1 MEARKITIVSTKTQ
15 KKSVIMSGAETLG
28 ELKND
33 LRNAGIDFEDMTFYE
48 GTSKTELKTNES
60 VLPKDVPYT
69 NRTTGETINTNEL
82 VFMLTNTNKKIRSGA
97 MTRKEAYDVIRKQG
111 LQVACLK
118 EYGKNFTVCSTNA
131 LIALIEA
138 NAPKKRS
145 VKKTPKPKGEI
156 TSTAP
161 IETLKVVDVQA
172 REAIRTLANILN
184 STGHLYNDEFKAI
197 LSNLNSDLTP
207 VAQENYNPDS
217 ASPYSDNEI
226 DAMFSGMC

>member
-118 EYGKNFTVCSTNA
+118 KYGKNFTVCSTNA

-138 NAPKKRS
+138 NTPKKGS
-145 VKKTPKPKGEI
+145 VKKTSKSKKEV
-156 TSTAP
+156 AP
-161 IETLKVVDVQA
+161 IETLKVADVQA
-172 REAIRTLANILN
+172 REAIRTLVNILN
-184 STGHLYNDEFKAI
+184 NNGDLYNNVAESI

-207 VAQENYNPDS
+207 VAQENYKPDS

>member
-111 LQVACLK
+111 LQVSCLK
-118 EYGKNFTVCSTNA
+118 KYGKNFTVCSTNA

-138 NAPKKRS
+138 NTPKKRS
-145 VKKTPKPKGEI
+145 VKKTSKSKEKV
-156 TSTAP
+156 AP
-161 IETLKVVDVQA
+161 IEILKVVDVQA

-184 STGHLYNDEFKAI
+184 NHGYLYNDEAEAI
-197 LSNLNSDLTP
+197 LSNLDNDLTP

>member
-111 LQVACLK
+111 LQAACLK
-118 EYGKNFTVCSTNA
+118 KYGKNFTVCSTNA

-138 NAPKKRS
+138 NTPKKRS
-145 VKKTPKPKGEI
+145 VKKTSKSKEKV
-156 TSTAP
+156 AP
-161 IETLKVVDVQA
+161 IEILKVVDVQA
-172 REAIRTLANILN
+172 RETIRTLANILN
-184 STGHLYNDEFKAI
+184 NFGYLHDNEVEAI
-197 LSNLNSDLTP
+197 ISNLDNDLTP

>member
-28 ELKND
+28 ELKSD

-138 NAPKKRS
+138 NTPKKRS
-145 VKKTPKPKGEI
+145 VKKTSKSKEKV
-156 TSTAP
+156 AP

-184 STGHLYNDEFKAI
+184 NNGDLYNDEVKAI
-197 LSNLNSDLTP
+197 LSNLDNDLTP

>member
-138 NAPKKRS
+138 NTPKKRS
-145 VKKTPKPKGEI
+145 VKKTSKSKEKV
-156 TSTAP
+156 AP

-184 STGHLYNDEFKAI
+184 NNGDLYNDEVKAI
-197 LSNLNSDLTP
+197 LSNLDNDLTP

>member
-138 NAPKKRS
+138 NTPKKKS
-145 VKKTPKPKGEI
+145 VKKISKSKEKVAP
-156 TSTAP
+156 TAP
-161 IETLKVVDVQA
+161 VETPKVVDVQA
-172 REAIRTLANILN
+172 RGAIRTLVNILN
-184 STGHLYNDEFKAI
+184 NTGHLYNDEAEAI
-197 LSNLNSDLTP
+197 LSNLNSGLAP
-207 VAQENYNPDS
+207 VAQKNYKPDS

>member
-138 NAPKKRS
+138 NTPKKRS
-145 VKKTPKPKGEI
+145 VKKTSKSKEKV
-156 TSTAP
+156 AP

-184 STGHLYNDEFKAI
+184 NNGDLYNDEVKAI
-197 LSNLNSDLTP
+197 LSNLDNDLTP
-207 VAQENYNPDS
+207 VAQENYKPDS

>member
-138 NAPKKRS
+138 NTPKKRS
-145 VKKTPKPKGEI
+145 VKKTSKSKEKVA
-156 TSTAP
+156 S

-172 REAIRTLANILN
+172 RGAIRTLVNILN
-184 STGHLYNDEFKAI
+184 NNGDLYNDEAEAI
-197 LSNLNSDLTP
+197 LSNLDNDLTP
-207 VAQENYNPDS
+207 VAQENYKPDS

>member
-145 VKKTPKPKGEI
+145 VKKTSKSKEKV
-156 TSTAP
+156 AP

-184 STGHLYNDEFKAI
+184 NNGDLYNDEVEAV
-197 LSNLNSDLTP
+197 LRNLNSDLTP

>member
-138 NAPKKRS
+138 NTPKKKS
-145 VKKTPKPKGEI
+145 VKKTSKSKEKV
-156 TSTAP
+156 AP

-172 REAIRTLANILN
+172 REAIRTLVNILN
-184 STGHLYNDEFKAI
+184 NNGDLYNDEAKAI
-197 LSNLNSDLTP
+197 ISNLDNDLTP
-207 VAQENYNPDS
+207 VAQENYKPDF

>member
-118 EYGKNFTVCSTNA
+118 KYGKNFTVCSTNA

-138 NAPKKRS
+138 NTPKKRS
-145 VKKTPKPKGEI
+145 VKKTSKSKEKV
-156 TSTAP
+156 AP

-184 STGHLYNDEFKAI
+184 NNGDLYNNEAKAI
-197 LSNLNSDLTP
+197 LSNLDNDLTP

>member
-138 NAPKKRS
+138 NTPKKKS
-145 VKKTPKPKGEI
+145 VKKTSKSKEKV
-156 TSTAP
+156 AP

-184 STGHLYNDEFKAI
+184 NNGDLYNDEVEAV
-197 LSNLNSDLTP
+197 LRNLNSDLTP

>member
-118 EYGKNFTVCSTNA
+118 KYGKNFTVCSTNA

-138 NAPKKRS
+138 NTPKKRS
-145 VKKTPKPKGEI
+145 VKKTSKSKEKV
-156 TSTAP
+156 AP
-161 IETLKVVDVQA
+161 IEILKVVDVQA

-184 STGHLYNDEFKAI
+184 NNGDLYNNEAKDI
-197 LSNLNSDLTP
+197 LSNLDNDLTP

>member
-97 MTRKEAYDVIRKQG
+97 MTRREAYDVIRKQG

-138 NAPKKRS
+138 NTPKKKS
-145 VKKTPKPKGEI
+145 VKKTSKSKEKV
-156 TSTAP
+156 AP
-161 IETLKVVDVQA
+161 IEILKVVDVQV
-172 REAIRTLANILN
+172 REAIRTRVNILN
-184 STGHLYNDEFKAI
+184 NNGDLYNDEVKAI
-197 LSNLNSDLTP
+197 LNNLDNDLTP

>member
-118 EYGKNFTVCSTNA
+118 KYGKNFTVCSTNA

-138 NAPKKRS
+138 NTPKKRS
-145 VKKTPKPKGEI
+145 VKKTSKSKEKV
-156 TSTAP
+156 AP

-184 STGHLYNDEFKAI
+184 NHGYLYNDEAEAI
-197 LSNLNSDLTP
+197 LRNLDSGLTS